1 MTSFEPQDGPQ
12 VPEEPEIPETSA
24 GARMLKSLS
33 PRSVLSM
40 ADPYPV
46 VLKQFVQFCLIIVY
60 PGWVVGLLFALAI
73 YYSVYGVL
81 WVLFAPIR
89 LWMKKNRPDEY
100 AASQQKQI

>member
-1 MTSFEPQDGPQ
+1 MTSEEPVPPQ
-12 VPEEPEIPETSA
+12 GPEIPEVSA
-24 GARMLKSLS
+24 GAKMWKSLS
-33 PRSVLSM
+33 PRAVLSM

-60 PGWVVGLLFALAI
+60 PAWVVGLLFGLAI

>member
-1 MTSFEPQDGPQ
+1 MTSDEQQAPEA
-12 VPEEPEIPETSA
+12 PEEPEVPEISA

-33 PRSVLSM
+33 PRAVLAM

-60 PGWVVGLLFALAI
+60 PGWVVGLLFGLAI
-73 YYSVYGVL
+73 YYCVYGVL

-100 AASQQKQI
+100 AASQQKH

>member
-1 MTSFEPQDGPQ
+1 MTSDEPQT
-12 VPEEPEIPETSA
+12 PEEPQLST
-24 GARMLKSLS
+24 GARMVKSLS
-33 PRSVLSM
+33 PSSVLSM

-60 PGWVVGLLFALAI
+60 PAWVVGLLFALAI
-73 YYSVYGVL
+73 YYAVYGVL

>member
-1 MTSFEPQDGPQ
+1 MTSDEPQVEPQ
-12 VPEEPEIPETSA
+12 APEEPGVSA

-33 PRSVLSM
+33 PRAVLSM

-60 PGWVVGLLFALAI
+60 PAWVFGLLFAMAI

-100 AASQQKQI
+100 AASQRKQI

>member
-1 MTSFEPQDGPQ
+1 
-12 VPEEPEIPETSA
+12 
-24 GARMLKSLS
+24 MLKSLS
-33 PRSVLSM
+33 PGSVLSM

-60 PGWVVGLLFALAI
+60 PAWVVGLLFALVI
-73 YYSVYGVL
+73 YYAGYGVL

-89 LWMKKNRPDEY
+89 LWMKKNRPDDY

>member
-1 MTSFEPQDGPQ
+1 M
-12 VPEEPEIPETSA
+12 A
-24 GARMLKSLS
+24 KSLS
-33 PRSVLSM
+33 PGSVLSM

-46 VLKQFVQFCLIIVY
+46 VLKRFVQFCLIIVN
-60 PGWVVGLLFALAI
+60 PGWVVWLLFALAI
-73 YYSVYGVL
+73 YYSVDGVL

>member
-1 MTSFEPQDGPQ
+1 MTSDEPQD
-12 VPEEPEIPETSA
+12 EPEIPEIST

-60 PGWVVGLLFALAI
+60 PGWVFGLLFALVI
-73 YYSVYGVL
+73 YYAGYGVL

-100 AASQQKQI
+100 AASQKKQV